1 MDYALLILQL
11 ISGALGGNVAGAL
24 LKNQSLGTFGNA
36 IAGVVGGGIGG
47 QLLELAFRT
56 TVGGLDQTS
65 IITQIL
71 GCGFSGGLLVAIV
84 GVARNAMAK

>member
-1 MDYALLILQL
+1 MDYALLVLQL

-24 LKNQSLGTFGNA
+24 LKNLSLGTFGNA
-36 IAGVVGGGIGG
+36 IAGIVGGGIGG

-56 TVGGLDQTS
+56 AAGSLDQTS

-71 GCGFSGGLLVAIV
+71 GCGFSGGVLAAIV
-84 GVARNAMAK
+84 GAARNAMAK

>member
-36 IAGVVGGGIGG
+36 IAGIVGGGIGG
-47 QLLELAFRT
+47 QLLELMFRT
-56 TVGGLDQTS
+56 TAGSLDQAS

-84 GVARNAMAK
+84 GAARNAMAK